1 MPKFQYKGYNAAGKT
16 VRGKEDAIDDHQL
29 YLKLQEKGIFATT
42 IVPVQQRSDYKRLK
56 LPAVVSFCTQLGT
69 LLQAGISLV
78 RALNIISLEDGLPE
92 STRVVYEEL
101 QMQIRQGVALS
112 VAMGNQAPAFPML
125 LIQMVAAAESSG
137 NLDKTLGRMGDY
149 FEKDYRMNQKIS
161 SAMTYPLILSVL
173 TVAAVTVIITFVI
186 PQFGTL
192 FDTGGELPIPTRIVL
207 GASSFM
213 SQYWYIAFIFAAL
226 VFYVLRLF
234 LQTPKIALEVDRL
247 KVSFKPIKRILRTIY
262 TARFARTFSSLYS
275 SGMPVLLCMQVGKT
289 TIGNRYIAAQ
299 FDDAITSVSRGGS
312 LATAVGQIDGFVN
325 KLTST
330 IFVGEETG
338 NLEHMLIVISESLD
352 HESDTS
358 LSKLATMLE
367 PILLVIMAIVI
378 GFVMLAVMMPIFSM
392 YNVIQ

>member
-1 MPKFQYKGYNAAGKT
+1 MPKFQYKGYNATGKM

-29 YLKLQEKGIFATT
+29 YLKLQEKGIYATA

-112 VAMGNQAPAFPML
+112 VAMGYQAPAFPVL

-137 NLDKTLGRMGDY
+137 NLDKTLSRMGDY

-161 SAMTYPLILSVL
+161 SAMTYPMILSVL

-192 FDTGGELPIPTRIVL
+192 FDTGGDLPIPTRIVL
-207 GASSFM
+207 GASNFM
-213 SQYWYIAFIFAAL
+213 SQYWYIAFIFAVL
-226 VFYVLRLF
+226 VVYVLQIF
-234 LQTPKIALEVDRL
+234 LQTPKVALEVDRF
-247 KVSFKPIKRILRTIY
+247 KVNFKPIKRILRTIY

-289 TIGNRYIAAQ
+289 TVGNRYIAAQ

-338 NLEHMLIVISESLD
+338 NLEHMLNVISESLD